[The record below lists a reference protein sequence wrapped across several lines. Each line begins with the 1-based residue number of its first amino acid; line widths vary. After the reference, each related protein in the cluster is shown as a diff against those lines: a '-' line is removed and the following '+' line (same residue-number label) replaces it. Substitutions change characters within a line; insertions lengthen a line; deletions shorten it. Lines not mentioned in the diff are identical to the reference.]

1 MKINIKINLNMINN
15 MMINNMYNNN
25 SINGMNNMGMNPIGI
40 NNQQNLM
47 NGQNMQ
53 TIIQRYENKIKELE
67 VIIRQKDFEIS
78 VLKQKLNNN
87 KSNSMN
93 MNNPMNIMNNNP
105 MNMNNQMNM
114 MNMMNPLNMMV
125 PNFEPRLYL
134 KVKFDNNEYDIVC
147 SPKDKV
153 SILRE
158 KIKVDIGDRGFIFN
172 FKVLDEELSFE
183 ENGIIYDKIIEIK
196 PVINLFFQFNG
207 KKYSLILSRD
217 CPFNIAISYF
227 FIKLNDPFVL
237 QKAINNIDEFG
248 FNYNTNRLNTKDQS
262 PLAQIFKREY
272 PTITVYYYK

>member
-15 MMINNMYNNN
+15 MLINNMYNNN
-25 SINGMNNMGMNPIGI
+25 SINGMNNMGMNQIGI

-47 NGQNMQ
+47 NAQNMQ

-67 VIIRQKDFEIS
+67 VIIRQKNFEIS

-172 FKVLDEELSFE
+172 FKELDKESFE
-183 ENGIIYDKIIEIK
+183 ENGIINRETIEIK
-196 PVINLFFQFNG
+196 SVINLFFQFNG

-227 FIKLNDPFVL
+227 FIKLNNPFVL

-262 PLAQIFKREY
+262 PLDQIFKLKY
-272 PTITVYYYK
+272 PVITVCYYK